1 MPNISTGIN
10 LDSNFLNLKSI
21 DKKEIRPEIEKLLV
35 ENEEVMCAFKTIRD
49 QVIFTNCRIFVA
61 NVRGITG
68 KKIAYFSY
76 PYSKIQYY
84 GIETAGFMD
93 IDSELMLTFSNGHVL
108 QFDFKSNVDI
118 RMINS
123 IISKYVL

>member
-68 KKIAYFSY
+68 KK
-76 PYSKIQYY
+76 
-84 GIETAGFMD
+84 
-93 IDSELMLTFSNGHVL
+93 DSIFFLSVF
-108 QFDFKSNVDI
+108 
-118 RMINS
+118 
-123 IISKYVL
+123 